1 MPEKSKLQMQTYSKE
16 KRTCFRSVSQRTHCS
31 FNGPLN
37 HVNPMR
43 NMQMVLFYLLRFY
56 GTSVI
61 FMKFVLIII
70 MTLVRED
77 AANNF
82 SMIYIAKKTPFCE
95 AHKGCFELGL
105 TKGRIGMMVGND
117 FYRLVNHYNITSNL
131 WVNINALLHPTSQA
145 YGKNWIDGENESMFS
160 AGSIDLAE
168 TTNVNESYRV
178 LYSNEKMELVRT
190 NTVSGAYAYGC
201 DFGPKIRRDLY
212 VSQERFV
219 NEIRNL
225 SEMRADT
232 DVTEGCFIRHTGFTL
247 IGCAI
252 T

>member
-1 MPEKSKLQMQTYSKE
+1 
-16 KRTCFRSVSQRTHCS
+16 
-31 FNGPLN
+31 
-37 HVNPMR
+37 
-43 NMQMVLFYLLRFY
+43 
-56 GTSVI
+56 
-61 FMKFVLIII
+61 
-70 MTLVRED
+70 
-77 AANNF
+77 
-82 SMIYIAKKTPFCE
+82 
-95 AHKGCFELGL
+95 
-105 TKGRIGMMVGND
+105 
-117 FYRLVNHYNITSNL
+117 
-131 WVNINALLHPTSQA
+131 
-145 YGKNWIDGENESMFS
+145 MFS

-252 T
+252 TADKFNDTLISPPFKQMSQQLKLSIILLQSKYNDVYPASVCGLASDKSRLGQSTRRLETFHPTKSKIGQV